1 MRSGSGS
8 ENFHFGSAWLA
19 RCSRFGA
26 QGGLPGYNPNDLF
39 HDAKSFWRGKIET
52 FFSKN
57 PIFFRISFLI
67 LQLFWNSPNQNI
79 TKISCSRS
87 MPNHFL
93 AWLKKHFFGTFEK
106 ITDLFFFK
114 VRFFMSNRYYTPD
127 TLMWAQTQPD
137 DVRLSFSTVELI
149 FSWHFR
155 HFKNI

>member
-8 ENFHFGSAWLA
+8 ENFHFGSARLA

-26 QGGLPGYNPNDLF
+26 QGGLSGYNPNDLF

-93 AWLKKHFFGTFEK
+93 AWLKKHFFGTFGFF
-106 ITDLFFFK
+106 LFFFQSPIFYAK
-114 VRFFMSNRYYTPD
+114 SILYPRHS
-127 TLMWAQTQPD
+127 
-137 DVRLSFSTVELI
+137 DVGADATRWCEVE
-149 FSWHFR
+149 FQYSWI
-155 HFKNI
+155 NILVTF